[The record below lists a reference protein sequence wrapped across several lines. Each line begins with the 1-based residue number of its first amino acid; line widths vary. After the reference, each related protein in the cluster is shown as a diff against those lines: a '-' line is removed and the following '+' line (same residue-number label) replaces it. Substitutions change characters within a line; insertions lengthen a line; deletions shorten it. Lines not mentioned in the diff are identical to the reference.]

1 MGGGRE
7 RITGR
12 GRGGPTGILDGGRE
26 GGGVITRKR
35 GRILIVIT
43 IKMITIVKGGGI
55 LIRD

>member
-7 RITGR
+7 RITGKGR
-12 GRGGPTGILDGGRE
+12 GRPTGILDGGRE
-26 GGGVITRKR
+26 GGGLITRKR

-55 LIRD
+55 LIGD